1 MNNRLYCTFVEPN
14 EINEISKKIQSSYKV
29 LFDKIFVLESL
40 DGEKVMLTYNVDLGN
55 SNGEFA
61 IGNTILVHRK
71 KQTNTL
77 YTINALNELIKSLN
91 NGVLDKSYSINWDD
105 YKNCIL
111 LVQADGY
118 KKIKKENHK
127 EMTKAKLF
135 NYLIQS
141 KETDQN
147 MYTLSVI
154 HTALK
159 KFKTK
164 IVLYNYDAFVF
175 DFCDVEYDGLFKTL
189 EHIVSDEYPISIK
202 KGNHYGALYEI

>member
-14 EINEISKKIQSSYKV
+14 EIKETCNRIQSSYKV

-40 DGEKVMLTYNVDLGN
+40 NEDKTMLTYNVDLGN

-91 NGVLDKSYSINWDD
+91 NGILDKSYSINWND

-118 KKIKKENHK
+118 KKI
-127 EMTKAKLF
+127 
-135 NYLIQS
+135 
-141 KETDQN
+141 D
-147 MYTLSVI
+147 
-154 HTALK
+154 
-159 KFKTK
+159 TK
-164 IVLYNYDAFVF
+164 IK
-175 DFCDVEYDGLFKTL
+175 E
-189 EHIVSDEYPISIK
+189 IV
-202 KGNHYGALYEI
+202 NL